1 MKISNSVSKYEDII
15 HLPHHIS
22 QRRPRMPISDR
33 AAQFSPFAALTGH
46 DAAVKET
53 ARLTDEWIELTES
66 RKESVN
72 RQLQKVKEDIDEHPS
87 IAVTYFVHDERKS
100 GGEYVTM
107 TGKVKKINEYERI
120 ILLEDETVIPIDMIL
135 DIIEWRP

>member
-72 RQLQKVKEDIDEHPS
+72 RQLQKVKEDIDKHPS
-87 IAVTYFVHDERKS
+87 IAVTYFVPDERKS

>member
-1 MKISNSVSKYEDII
+1 M
-15 HLPHHIS
+15 L
-22 QRRPRMPISDR
+22 ISDR

-87 IAVTYFVHDERKS
+87 IAVTYFVPDERKS

>member
-87 IAVTYFVHDERKS
+87 IAVTYFVPDERKS

>member
-1 MKISNSVSKYEDII
+1 M

-22 QRRPRMPISDR
+22 QRRPRMLISDR

-87 IAVTYFVHDERKS
+87 IAVTYFVPDERKS

-120 ILLEDETVIPIDMIL
+120 ILLEDETVIPIDMIF
-135 DIIEWRP
+135 DISVLRP